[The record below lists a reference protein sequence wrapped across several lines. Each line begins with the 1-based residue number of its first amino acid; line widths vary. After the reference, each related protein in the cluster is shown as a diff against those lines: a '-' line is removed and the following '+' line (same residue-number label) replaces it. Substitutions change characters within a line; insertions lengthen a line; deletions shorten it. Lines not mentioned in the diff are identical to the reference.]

1 MPLLFT
7 WGNLADL
14 ALAIFLIAVG
24 LGLAY
29 LFLRLAETFSRLS
42 TFVRRTEK
50 ELLPVLTKVGGT
62 VDRVNSQLDKVD
74 RITDSAVDA
83 VVALDSGVR
92 TVSSAVRRPVQK
104 LAGLAAGVSYG
115 ASSLWTSRSWRG
127 AVEAGKD
134 AAARREHDLDAELRR
149 HDEESG

>member
-14 ALAIFLIAVG
+14 ALSIFLIAVG
-24 LGLAY
+24 LGLGYA
-29 LFLRLAETFSRLS
+29 FLRLAETFSRLS
-42 TFVRRTEK
+42 TFVRKTEG
-50 ELLPVLTKVGGT
+50 EFLPVLTKVGGT

-74 RITDSAVDA
+74 VITDSAVDA
-83 VVALDSGVR
+83 ITAVDSGVR

-115 ASSLWTSRSWRG
+115 ASSLKTNRSWRG
-127 AVEAGKD
+127 AVHAGKE
-134 AAARREHDLDAELRR
+134 AAERRERDLEEEL
-149 HDEESG
+149 HEEGA

>member
-1 MPLLFT
+1 VPLLFT

-29 LFLRLAETFSRLS
+29 AFLRLAETFSRIS
-42 TFVRRTEK
+42 TFVRRTER

-74 RITDSAVDA
+74 RITDSAAGAVAAVDT
-83 VVALDSGVR
+83 GVR
-92 TVSSAVRRPVQK
+92 TVSAAVRRPVQK
-104 LAGLAAGVSYG
+104 LAGVAAGVSYG
-115 ASSLWTSRSWRG
+115 ASSLRTRRSWRG
-127 AVEAGKD
+127 AVDAGKD
-134 AAARREHDLDAELRR
+134 AAARRERDLDAELRE
-149 HDEESG
+149 HEER

>member
-14 ALAIFLIAVG
+14 ALSIFLIAVG

-29 LFLRLAETFSRLS
+29 AFLRLAETFSRLS
-42 TFVRRTEK
+42 TFVKRTER

-62 VDRVNSQLDKVD
+62 VDRVNNQLDKVD
-74 RITDSAVDA
+74 QVTDSAVDA
-83 VVALDSGVR
+83 VVAVDAGVR
-92 TVSSAVRRPVQK
+92 TVSAAIRRPVQK

-115 ASSLWTSRSWRG
+115 TSSLKTNRDWRG
-127 AVEAGKD
+127 AVQAGRD
-134 AAARREHDLDAELRR
+134 AAARRERDLDDELR
-149 HDEESG
+149 EEGGA